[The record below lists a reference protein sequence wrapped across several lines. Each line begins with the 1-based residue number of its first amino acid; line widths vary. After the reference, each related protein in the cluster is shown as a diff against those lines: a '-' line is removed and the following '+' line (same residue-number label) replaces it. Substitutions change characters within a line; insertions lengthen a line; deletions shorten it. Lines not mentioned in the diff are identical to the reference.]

1 MSPVTVVMTLMTAF
15 VLLAPI
21 AMAVVLVSGGLRR
34 PTAAPALAIVPAPA
48 AEAEVGLSR
57 AA

>member
-1 MSPVTVVMTLMTAF
+1 MSPVTVVMALMTVF

-34 PTAAPALAIVPAPA
+34 PAAAPALAAVPAPA
-48 AEAEVGLSR
+48 ADVDLPQ

>member
-1 MSPVTVVMTLMTAF
+1 MTAVTVVMTLMTAF

-21 AMAVVLVSGGLRR
+21 GMALVLVSGGLRR
-34 PTAAPALAIVPAPA
+34 PSAPALAAVSASHD
-48 AEAEVGLSR
+48 AEIDLPR